1 MFFFLDKEFIE
12 AYRRTIK
19 SKMKSVLRG
28 VLERLHFAE
37 KRKKTKTKTNANTIF
52 KTITWNANLGS

>member
-1 MFFFLDKEFIE
+1 
-12 AYRRTIK
+12 
-19 SKMKSVLRG
+19 MKSVLRG